1 MALSGVD
8 LVVELPAIASL
19 SSSDYFAT
27 FAIKVAHYLDIDT
40 IAFGSEINDI
50 SRLENVASNIN
61 SLEQSSYFQD
71 LIKQGNSYAKIVHD
85 LIDDQQVLRSPNN
98 ILGVAYIKA
107 ISNIAPTIK
116 ESLFNVNLP
125 HITIKRLNMT
135 ISQVARLLDTLY

>member
-8 LVVELPAIASL
+8 LVVELPPIASL

-50 SRLENVASNIN
+50 SRFENVASNIN

-116 ESLFNVNLP
+116 RIAIQRQSTAHHDQE
-125 HITIKRLNMT
+125 IKHDNFA
-135 ISQVARLLDTLY
+135 SGSLLDTLY